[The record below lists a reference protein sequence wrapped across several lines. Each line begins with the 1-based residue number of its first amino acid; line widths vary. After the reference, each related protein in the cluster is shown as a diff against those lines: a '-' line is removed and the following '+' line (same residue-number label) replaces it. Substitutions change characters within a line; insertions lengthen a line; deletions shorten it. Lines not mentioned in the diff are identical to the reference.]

1 MVFNKVKIVTMVPVG
16 NVDSVRNAICD
27 SGAGIIGN
35 YTYCTTSTK
44 CIGTFIPNKKATP
57 YIGKNDKLEFVDEVR
72 LEVTCDSKKTKE
84 VVARLNS
91 VHPYEEPSIDIYPL
105 LDLDSFK

>member
-44 CIGTFIPNKKATP
+44 CIGTFIPNKKSYA
-57 YIGKNDKLEFVDEVR
+57 
-72 LEVTCDSKKTKE
+72 
-84 VVARLNS
+84 
-91 VHPYEEPSIDIYPL
+91 IYR
-105 LDLDSFK
+105 

>member
-44 CIGTFIPNKKATP
+44 CIGTFILNKKATP